1 MTTFSSTDTAK
12 RGAKRVSFGRFLIP
26 LDGSDLAAGIIPVA
40 ADLAKR
46 LGARIDLLAVIDPET
61 TDTVWNVIRLE
72 TMGSPDIGWIR
83 VIVDTI
89 GPDLFSFEPRHLG
102 SAWW

>member
-1 MTTFSSTDTAK
+1 VLFIHGDNHEFIVD
-12 RGAKRVSFGRFLIP
+12 RP
-26 LDGSDLAAGIIPVA
+26 L
-40 ADLAKR
+40 
-46 LGARIDLLAVIDPET
+46 IDPET

-89 GPDLFSFEPRHLG
+89 GPDLFSFEPRHMG